1 MKLSE
6 INPSEN
12 LKVLLSGAPGSGKTC
27 TALGFPYPIL
37 VLAFEPKVSSAAA
50 WYAGDKERLE
60 NVDVR
65 PLWQNLDSGDPV
77 EDLMNIISKELIP
90 QQKAGVMKY
99 KTLVIDSMS
108 TFSNALL
115 LHIVK
120 TNGGIKRPVSKQGM
134 QPCQMDYGILKR
146 EFHKLIPGILSLPMN
161 VVMLA
166 HIKTDRSE
174 LTGEI
179 LRIPYLDGSYGEKL
193 AEVFDESYFIFM
205 KDGKPFARSKS
216 DQDYKFCRSQIP
228 GLPEVFEISYANLTK
243 KWK

>member
-12 LKVLLSGAPGSGKTC
+12 MKVLVSGPPGTGKTC
-27 TALGFPYPIL
+27 FATSFPYPML
-37 VLAFEPKVSSAAA
+37 VLAFEPKINSAAA
-50 WYAGDKERLE
+50 WHANDKERLE
-60 NVDVR
+60 GVDVR
-65 PLWQNLDSGDPV
+65 PLWKLLGDVDPIQEMLKIV
-77 EDLMNIISKELIP
+77 REELVP
-90 QQKAGVMKY
+90 QQQAGTMKY

-108 TFSNALL
+108 TFSSALL
-115 LHIVK
+115 NHVVK
-120 TNGGIKRPVSKQGM
+120 TNPGIKRPASNQGA
-134 QPCQMDYGILKR
+134 QPCQTDYGILKR
-146 EFHKLIPGILSLPMN
+146 EFHRLIPGLLSLPMN
-161 VVMLA
+161 VVMIA

-193 AEVFDESYFIFM
+193 AEVFDESYYVFM
-205 KDGKPFARSKS
+205 KDGKIFARTKN

-228 GLPEVFEISYANLTK
+228 GLPEVVELSYANLIK